1 MNINT
6 ERPQEVVRIYPSFF
20 KKSYRK
26 QRATL
31 RLLIWWSIKRYFKIL
46 FKK

>member
-1 MNINT
+1 MSDKREN
-6 ERPQEVVRIYPSFF
+6 PQEVVRIYPSFF

-31 RLLIWWSIKRYFKIL
+31 RLLVWWSIKYYVKTL